1 MTVDLTAVITFHR
14 EGILAHAAL
23 RSYLHS
29 RRQAEAAGVR
39 VNMVLVL
46 DNSDEETRRMVRQHP
61 DLEGDETI
69 LEAAVG
75 DAALARNLGIS
86 HATGTYVCT
95 LDGDD
100 LISREYFQR
109 HVQFAAQAPAR
120 AVLHAE
126 TVASFGRDHRFT
138 HQIDQRTMPFSEDM
152 LLSENPWVS
161 AVFARREIFSE
172 VPYVACFPRQT
183 GFGYEDWHWSCQT
196 TAAGITHL
204 TVPGTAY
211 FYRLKSSGSVN
222 STSSAIQALMPPSD
236 LFGRWETS

>member
-1 MTVDLTAVITFHR
+1 MTIDLTAVVTFHR
-14 EGILAHAAL
+14 EGILAHTAL
-23 RSYLHS
+23 RSYLRS
-29 RRQAEAAGVR
+29 CRLAQDAAIAM
-39 VNMVLVL
+39 NMVLVL
-46 DNSDEETRRMVRQHP
+46 DNCDEETRRMVRHHP
-61 DLEGDETI
+61 DLHGDEI
-69 LEAAVG
+69 IIEASLG

-109 HVQFAAQAPAR
+109 HFQSARQAGHR

-126 TVASFGRDHRFT
+126 IVAIFGRDHRFS
-138 HQIDQRTMPFSEDM
+138 HQIDQRAMPFSEDM

-161 AVFARREIFSE
+161 AVFGRREIFSE
-172 VPYVACFPRQT
+172 VPYVACYPSQT

-196 TAAGITHL
+196 TAAGLEHVV
-204 TVPGTAY
+204 VPGTAY

-222 STSSAIQALMPPSD
+222 ATSSALQVLMPPSD
-236 LFGRWETS
+236 LFGRWEAS